1 MGTKVSA
8 LHGGEGGCR
17 GVQLGQPC
25 VQPSKT
31 IEKYRHRGK
40 KKKENLTFCSTST
53 TISADDT
60 NERVTR

>member
-8 LHGGEGGCR
+8 LHGGGEGGCR

-40 KKKENLTFCSTST
+40 KKNLTFCSTST

>member
-1 MGTKVSA
+1 MGTKRA
-8 LHGGEGGCR
+8 TGGYR

-40 KKKENLTFCSTST
+40 NKKENSTFCSASGRK
-53 TISADDT
+53 TILT
-60 NERVTR
+60 NM

>member
-17 GVQLGQPC
+17 RVQLGQPC

-40 KKKENLTFCSTST
+40 KKKENLTFCSAST

>member
-17 GVQLGQPC
+17 RVQLGQPC

-40 KKKENLTFCSTST
+40 KK
-53 TISADDT
+53 I
-60 NERVTR
+60 